1 MQAGDDPSLT
11 DTWQAIVDMLYGMW
25 QYRWVVIL
33 VAFVVSSIGWPIV
46 TNIPDRYESKTKVV
60 VDTQSVLGPLLK
72 GIAVEKNYTQ
82 QFANIALRT
91 LLTRPNLTHVVNN
104 TSFRNDARTDQDME
118 RLIRSLSSN
127 IDISGVSSR
136 KAKGNETSV
145 YTISYTSTDA
155 KLAYEVVQELL
166 QLFIQ
171 NSLSE
176 SRKES
181 DIAQEFIERQIKDY
195 EIKLVEAEERLK
207 EFKRKNVGLM
217 PTQTG
222 DYFQRHSAAA
232 DNLKTA
238 ILELKEARQK
248 RNELQKQLEA
258 FDALNVPAS
267 TDGGRKDLNQLDPL
281 AARIRNLELSLD
293 DLLLR
298 YTERHPNVISTRE
311 SLDALRKEREQKLND
326 PDSKMELN
334 LNNPV
339 YQELKIAHGRAVA
352 EVAAL
357 YIRVQEYENEVNDLN
372 QLIDTIPKVEAELAR
387 LNRDY
392 NVNRQN
398 FESLLGRRESAK
410 ISKDVE
416 KDTDDSLYSIVE
428 PPKIPLVPVSPNR
441 LMLYSAIFFG
451 ALGCGLGLAWLL
463 TQLKPRYHS
472 MKTLKAEF
480 DLPVI
485 GSVMAVQDNKEVVF
499 QYMSSV
505 LFFVFTVFLFGIYF
519 LLIISQFI
527 DLNIEKILSFI
538 LFK

>member
-1 MQAGDDPSLT
+1 
-11 DTWQAIVDMLYGMW
+11 
-25 QYRWVVIL
+25 VIL
-33 VAFVVSSIGWPIV
+33 
-46 TNIPDRYESKTKVV
+46 
-60 VDTQSVLGPLLK
+60 
-72 GIAVEKNYTQ
+72 
-82 QFANIALRT
+82 
-91 LLTRPNLTHVVNN
+91 
-104 TSFRNDARTDQDME
+104 
-118 RLIRSLSSN
+118 
-127 IDISGVSSR
+127 
-136 KAKGNETSV
+136 
-145 YTISYTSTDA
+145 
-155 KLAYEVVQELL
+155 
-166 QLFIQ
+166 
-171 NSLSE
+171 
-176 SRKES
+176 
-181 DIAQEFIERQIKDY
+181 
-195 EIKLVEAEERLK
+195 
-207 EFKRKNVGLM
+207 
-217 PTQTG
+217 
-222 DYFQRHSAAA
+222 
-232 DNLKTA
+232 
-238 ILELKEARQK
+238 
-248 RNELQKQLEA
+248 
-258 FDALNVPAS
+258 
-267 TDGGRKDLNQLDPL
+267 
-281 AARIRNLELSLD
+281 
-293 DLLLR
+293 
-298 YTERHPNVISTRE
+298 TRE